1 MQSRQRAGR
10 RSGAGSE
17 RPEGAGRRYCRHR
30 EVVAVV
36 ASQGG
41 WGNRLARLMVGGVA
55 QQSVAAEA
63 VSAVVIGSGMPFTA
77 PLNAGVRLTR
87 STG

>member
-1 MQSRQRAGR
+1 M
-10 RSGAGSE
+10 E
-17 RPEGAGRRYCRHR
+17 RPAGADRQVCWER

-41 WGNRLARLMVGGVA
+41 WGNRLARLMVTGVA

-63 VSAVVIGSGMPFTA
+63 VSAVVISSGMPFTA
-77 PLNAGVRLTR
+77 PLNAGVRPPR
-87 STG
+87 SH